1 MQDLKDIQNKIDFLK
16 SLISLCKKH
25 GLLITE
31 NYSGYS
37 LLVEL
42 DEHNT
47 VEDLESLLHS
57 YKSSSFLD

>member
-1 MQDLKDIQNKIDFLK
+1 MQDLKDVQNKIDFLE

-25 GLLITE
+25 SLLITE

-42 DEHNT
+42 DANNT

-57 YKSSSFLD
+57 YKSFSFLD

>member
-1 MQDLKDIQNKIDFLK
+1 MPDLKDIQNKIDFLK

-47 VEDLESLLHS
+47 VEDLESLLSS
-57 YKSSSFLD
+57 YDSKLYQ

>member
-42 DEHNT
+42 DERNT
-47 VEDLESLLHS
+47 VEDLESLLSS
-57 YKSSSFLD
+57 YDSKLYQ

>member
-47 VEDLESLLHS
+47 VEDLESLLSS
-57 YKSSSFLD
+57 YDSKLYQ

>member
-1 MQDLKDIQNKIDFLK
+1 MQDFKDVQNKIDFLE

-25 GLLITE
+25 SLLITE

-47 VEDLESLLHS
+47 VEDLEYLLCG
-57 YKSSSFLD
+57 YKNNC

>member
-1 MQDLKDIQNKIDFLK
+1 MQDLKDVQNKIDFLE

-42 DEHNT
+42 DANNT
-47 VEDLESLLHS
+47 VEDLESLLCG
-57 YKSSSFLD
+57 YKNIC